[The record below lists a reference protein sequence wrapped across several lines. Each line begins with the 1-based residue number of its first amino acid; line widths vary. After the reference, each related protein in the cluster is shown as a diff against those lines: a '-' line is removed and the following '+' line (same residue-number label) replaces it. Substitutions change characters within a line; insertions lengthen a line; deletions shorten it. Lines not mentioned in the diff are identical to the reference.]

1 MASREQATTSPRSG
15 GRELAHAPAPL
26 PPPPEMD
33 SVLMDRSSPSL
44 EAGAPSGQA
53 GLEGMINEPVRKPS
67 GVVTQ
72 KLKNTG
78 SGEEVSHDE
87 GIYASPSETPQRLS
101 AHPEDL
107 RLGVESRLSE
117 LKKNNNNNSERAKR
131 PLRTNCARDYCL
143 PDHPGR
149 RQPRATAAR
158 GAPHP
163 PWRARSP
170 ARGRPGSTEGR
181 RGFRIR
187 RLRAGPQG

>member
-1 MASREQATTSPRSG
+1 
-15 GRELAHAPAPL
+15 
-26 PPPPEMD
+26 MD

-78 SGEEVSHDE
+78 SGEEVSHDG
-87 GIYASPSETPQRLS
+87 GIYASPSETPQRRS

-117 LKKNNNNNSERAKR
+117 LENKTKQRLREGKTTPQNELRQRLLPSRPSRQATAPGHSCTRGSAPTLESAQPGERAPR
-131 PLRTNCARDYCL
+131 V
-143 PDHPGR
+143 HGR
-149 RQPRATAAR
+149 AAR
-158 GAPHP
+158 VQDP
-163 PWRARSP
+163 
-170 ARGRPGSTEGR
+170 
-181 RGFRIR
+181 
-187 RLRAGPQG
+187 